1 MSKLLIKNGRVWDG
15 EQFLC
20 VDILTDG
27 KKIAKMESD
36 CSDAADFVYDATGK
50 LVTAGMVDAHV
61 HLRGISIDEFGTPG
75 EIGCFPFGVTAVADA
90 GSAHGDKALLDSF
103 MLKTVAL
110 TGIEVKK
117 DVASFGLTERMLER
131 YCDRAVGI
139 KVYFDT
145 TQTEV
150 TTTAAL
156 RQACDYAHAKG
167 LRVMVHCAN
176 SPVSMAEMLDV
187 LSAGDILTHSF
198 HGGCHTAAEDEFE
211 SMKQAQKRGV
221 VIDVGF
227 AGHVHTDFGVLRQA
241 IACGMIPDLISTDLT
256 KCSSFIRG
264 GRYGLTMC
272 MSIVKHLGMREEDI
286 LRAVTKNPAKALGKE
301 QEWGYLKIGG
311 VADLAVLDVT
321 DEGFSLT
328 DRAGNHVESDEGYR
342 CLLTV
347 SDGQVVYRY

>member
-1 MSKLLIKNGRVWDG
+1 MAKLLIKNGRVWDG
-15 EQFLC
+15 SQFFS
-20 VDILTDG
+20 VDVLTEG
-27 KKIAKMESD
+27 KRIAKMEAN
-36 CSDAADFVYDATGK
+36 CSDEADFMFDASGK
-50 LVTAGMVDAHV
+50 IVSAGLVDAHV
-61 HLRGISIDEFGTPG
+61 HLRGVSIDEFGTPG
-75 EIGCFPFGVTAVADA
+75 EVGCFPFGVTAVADA

-103 MLKTVAL
+103 MLKAVAL
-110 TGIEVKK
+110 TGIEVKA
-117 DVASFGLTERMLER
+117 DVASFDFTERMLER
-131 YCDRAVGI
+131 YGDRAVGI

-150 TTTAAL
+150 TSTAVL
-156 RQACDYAHAKG
+156 KQACDYAHAKG

-176 SPVSMAEMLDV
+176 SPVPMAEMLDV

-198 HGGCHTAAEDEFE
+198 HGGRYTAAEDGFE
-211 SMKQAQKRGV
+211 SMKRAQARGV

-227 AGHVHTDFGVLRQA
+227 AGHVHTDFDVLRQA

-256 KCSSFIRG
+256 KCSSYIRG
-264 GRYGLTMC
+264 GRYGMTMC
-272 MSIVKHLGMREEDI
+272 MSIAKHLGMSEEDI

-301 QEWGYLKIGG
+301 QDWGALKVGG

-328 DRAGNHVESDEGYR
+328 DRAGNHIESDKGYR

-347 SDGQVVYRY
+347 ADGQVVYRY